1 MALPPNAVKLGLAG
15 VQMDPASLLEWP
27 IKFGGALEENE
38 LVVSYTLTMSAEAA
52 ALGLEIATGGHA
64 PTWDGTDLIVW
75 FQVDPLMQADAA
87 FDGQGVS
94 LPMTLWFRTD
104 QTPYRERE
112 LTLYLE
118 VAQQ

>member
-1 MALPPNAVKLGLAG
+1 MAIPPNAVKLGEPG

-27 IKFGGALEENE
+27 IVFGGMLEDGE
-38 LVVSYTLTMSAEAA
+38 LVDSYTLTMSAEAA
-52 ALGLEIATGGHA
+52 ALGLEIATGDHA
-64 PTWDGTDLIVW
+64 PTWSGTDLIVW
-75 FQVDPLMQADAA
+75 FRINPLLQDDPA
-87 FDGQGVS
+87 FDGAGS
-94 LPMTLWFRTD
+94 ALAMTLWFRTD